1 MFDDI
6 NNHNLKDASA
16 IKFIAWFTIII
27 QSLFPISMNFIPSF
41 AVAQSNTLQQWDNV
55 ETQPYII
62 KDGETIDNV
71 AKKLNL
77 SFSQLAKLNQF
88 RIFSRGFE
96 NVKPGDE
103 IDVPVN
109 TGTPGNAANTLPV
122 KMLYS
127 DSTSTNITRNMNKTT
142 HAENFG
148 FIRSSDSAND
158 IARTM
163 INSAA
168 TEEIQK
174 WLSQWGTTRAQV
186 NLDKKLSLDG
196 NSIDTLIPIYNT
208 EDNTFFTQFGI
219 RNKNG
224 RNIFN
229 IGGGGRAIWDNWLLG
244 INSFYD
250 HDISGGNRRIGL
262 GVEAWG
268 NYIQL
273 SANSYFRLNNWQQ
286 SRDFSDYNERPA
298 NGFDIRA
305 NAWLPSFPQLGGKL
319 VYEQYFG
326 NHVALQDN
334 HTLQKNPYSL
344 TAGLNYTPFP
354 LLTLGIDQQF
364 GKGGNNDTQLSL
376 QLTYRPGSSW
386 ESQINPSSVSGIRQ
400 MSENRYNLV
409 ERNNNFIFEYKKQDL
424 ISITLSKDEISGPEN
439 SIHLVSGQVKS
450 KYELS
455 QILWDSD
462 KYISA
467 GGRVSVVNNK
477 NFNLTL
483 PAYKTNGTPGESV
496 EEANTYNINFVATD
510 KKGNKSNSATLK
522 VIVTSS
528 GHSASARFT
537 GTPVVT
543 GSPSPANGTTA
554 VQVGFTVT
562 DGSGNPLPDQDVVIT
577 YNDGTSEKSVTVKT
591 DTSGVAQA
599 DVTGTRAG
607 DTAVTA
613 QVNGQAQQAVVKFV
627 PDAVSARFTGTPV
640 VTGSP
645 SPANGTT
652 AVQVG
657 FTVTDGNGNPLPDQD
672 VVITYNDGTSEK
684 SVTVKTDTSGV
695 AQADVTGSRAGD
707 TAVTAQVNG
716 QAQQAVVKFVPDAVS
731 ARFTGTPVVTG
742 SPSPANGT
750 TAVQVGFTVTDGSGN
765 PLPDQ
770 DVVITYNDGTAERS
784 VTVKTDAGGVAQADV
799 TGTRAGDTAVT
810 AQVNGQAQQAVVK
823 FVPDAV
829 SARFTGTP
837 VVTGSPSPANGTTA
851 VQVGFTVTD
860 GSGNPLPDQD
870 VVITYNDGTSEKSVT
885 VKTDTS
891 GVAQA
896 DVTGTRAGDTAVT
909 AQVNGQAQQAVV
921 KFVPDAVSARFTG
934 TPVVTGSPSPANG
947 TTAVQVGFTVT
958 DGSGNP
964 LPDQD
969 VVITYNDGTS
979 EKSVTVKTDT
989 SGVAQADVT
998 GTRAGDTA
1006 VTAQVNGQAQQAVVK
1021 FVPDAVSARFTG
1033 TPVVTGSPSPANGTT
1048 AVQVGFTVTDGSG
1061 NPLPDQDV
1069 VITYND
1075 GTAERSVTVKTD
1087 AGGVAQADVTGTRA
1101 GDTAVTAQVNGQAQ
1115 QAVVKFVPDA
1125 VSARFTGTPV
1135 VTGSPAQADNSES
1148 ITLTYKV
1155 IDKSGNT
1162 LPNQTI
1168 TISVNNNAVSDNS
1181 SVVTDNQGE
1190 ASFVVRNSQ
1199 SGTTTV
1205 SASINSHDISTDII
1219 FKPVIRTVV
1228 ANKMLSAKAPVT
1240 GYAPVDT
1247 ISTTAGVL
1255 TYSIS
1260 PSLPAGLVLDSATG
1274 VISGTPAAASVVTTY
1289 TMTVRDGSSGAENST
1304 TFSLGIAPALAVT
1317 QSLYSKVLSMNS
1329 NVNLTAINVTG
1340 GVSPVVSISPSLPQ
1354 GLNLNASTGEIT
1366 GIPTVETGA
1375 TTYTI
1380 SVTDQNASPVK
1391 RLTLSLTVA
1400 PGPVLTVNVQDKMAT
1415 ARASLIYTPV
1425 SSVSP
1430 VGGALTYSV
1439 SPTLPAGLGLNST
1452 NGIISGTPAAASVVT
1467 TYTMTVRDGSSGA
1480 ENSTTFSLGIAPA
1493 LAVTQSLYSK
1503 VLSMNSNVNLTA
1515 INVTGGVSP
1524 VVSISPSLP
1533 QGLNLNASTGEITGI
1548 PTVET
1553 GATTYTISV
1562 TDQNASPVKRLT
1574 LSLTV
1579 APGPDLTVNT
1589 ADKMLAVGAGV
1600 NYLPVAGTSPV
1611 GGILSYRVS
1620 PPLPSGLGLNSTNGV
1635 ISGTPRAVSSVM
1647 TYTMTVRDG
1656 RSGAENSVEFN
1667 ISVLPRF
1674 VVTQTIYVR
1683 TVTSSTSVNIEV
1695 ASVSGGSGTYRVSV
1709 SPALPTGLDL
1719 SIDATSGAVTVSGIP
1734 TAAASVQDY
1743 AITIQDDVVDGASN
1757 TRTLKLTVN

>member
-1 MFDDI
+1 
-6 NNHNLKDASA
+6 
-16 IKFIAWFTIII
+16 
-27 QSLFPISMNFIPSF
+27 
-41 AVAQSNTLQQWDNV
+41 
-55 ETQPYII
+55 
-62 KDGETIDNV
+62 
-71 AKKLNL
+71 
-77 SFSQLAKLNQF
+77 
-88 RIFSRGFE
+88 
-96 NVKPGDE
+96 
-103 IDVPVN
+103 
-109 TGTPGNAANTLPV
+109 
-122 KMLYS
+122 
-127 DSTSTNITRNMNKTT
+127 
-142 HAENFG
+142 
-148 FIRSSDSAND
+148 
-158 IARTM
+158 
-163 INSAA
+163 
-168 TEEIQK
+168 
-174 WLSQWGTTRAQV
+174 
-186 NLDKKLSLDG
+186 
-196 NSIDTLIPIYNT
+196 
-208 EDNTFFTQFGI
+208 
-219 RNKNG
+219 
-224 RNIFN
+224 
-229 IGGGGRAIWDNWLLG
+229 LLG

-837 VVTGSPSPANGTTA
+837 VVTGSP
-851 VQVGFTVTD
+851 
-860 GSGNPLPDQD
+860 
-870 VVITYNDGTSEKSVT
+870 
-885 VKTDTS
+885 
-891 GVAQA
+891 
-896 DVTGTRAGDTAVT
+896 
-909 AQVNGQAQQAVV
+909 
-921 KFVPDAVSARFTG
+921 
-934 TPVVTGSPSPANG
+934 
-947 TTAVQVGFTVT
+947 
-958 DGSGNP
+958 
-964 LPDQD
+964 
-969 VVITYNDGTS
+969 
-979 EKSVTVKTDT
+979 
-989 SGVAQADVT
+989 
-998 GTRAGDTA
+998 
-1006 VTAQVNGQAQQAVVK
+1006 
-1021 FVPDAVSARFTG
+1021 
-1033 TPVVTGSPSPANGTT
+1033 
-1048 AVQVGFTVTDGSG
+1048 
-1061 NPLPDQDV
+1061 
-1069 VITYND
+1069 
-1075 GTAERSVTVKTD
+1075 
-1087 AGGVAQADVTGTRA
+1087 
-1101 GDTAVTAQVNGQAQ
+1101 
-1115 QAVVKFVPDA
+1115 
-1125 VSARFTGTPV
+1125 
-1135 VTGSPAQADNSES
+1135 AQADNSES

-1274 VISGTPAAASVVTTY
+1274 V
-1289 TMTVRDGSSGAENST
+1289 
-1304 TFSLGIAPALAVT
+1304 
-1317 QSLYSKVLSMNS
+1317 
-1329 NVNLTAINVTG
+1329 
-1340 GVSPVVSISPSLPQ
+1340 
-1354 GLNLNASTGEIT
+1354 
-1366 GIPTVETGA
+1366 
-1375 TTYTI
+1375 
-1380 SVTDQNASPVK
+1380 
-1391 RLTLSLTVA
+1391 
-1400 PGPVLTVNVQDKMAT
+1400 
-1415 ARASLIYTPV
+1415 
-1425 SSVSP
+1425 
-1430 VGGALTYSV
+1430 
-1439 SPTLPAGLGLNST
+1439 
-1452 NGIISGTPAAASVVT
+1452 ISGTPAAASVVT

>member
-657 FTVTDGNGNPLPDQD
+657 FTVTDG
-672 VVITYNDGTSEK
+672 
-684 SVTVKTDTSGV
+684 
-695 AQADVTGSRAGD
+695 
-707 TAVTAQVNG
+707 
-716 QAQQAVVKFVPDAVS
+716 
-731 ARFTGTPVVTG
+731 
-742 SPSPANGT
+742 
-750 TAVQVGFTVTDGSGN
+750 
-765 PLPDQ
+765 
-770 DVVITYNDGTAERS
+770 
-784 VTVKTDAGGVAQADV
+784 
-799 TGTRAGDTAVT
+799 
-810 AQVNGQAQQAVVK
+810 
-823 FVPDAV
+823 
-829 SARFTGTP
+829 
-837 VVTGSPSPANGTTA
+837 
-851 VQVGFTVTD
+851 
-860 GSGNPLPDQD
+860 SGNPLPDQD

-891 GVAQA
+891 
-896 DVTGTRAGDTAVT
+896 
-909 AQVNGQAQQAVV
+909 
-921 KFVPDAVSARFTG
+921 
-934 TPVVTGSPSPANG
+934 
-947 TTAVQVGFTVT
+947 
-958 DGSGNP
+958 
-964 LPDQD
+964 
-969 VVITYNDGTS
+969 
-979 EKSVTVKTDT
+979 
-989 SGVAQADVT
+989 
-998 GTRAGDTA
+998 
-1006 VTAQVNGQAQQAVVK
+1006 
-1021 FVPDAVSARFTG
+1021 
-1033 TPVVTGSPSPANGTT
+1033 
-1048 AVQVGFTVTDGSG
+1048 
-1061 NPLPDQDV
+1061 
-1069 VITYND
+1069 
-1075 GTAERSVTVKTD
+1075 
-1087 AGGVAQADVTGTRA
+1087 GVAQADVTGTRA

>member
-1 MFDDI
+1 
-6 NNHNLKDASA
+6 
-16 IKFIAWFTIII
+16 
-27 QSLFPISMNFIPSF
+27 
-41 AVAQSNTLQQWDNV
+41 
-55 ETQPYII
+55 
-62 KDGETIDNV
+62 
-71 AKKLNL
+71 
-77 SFSQLAKLNQF
+77 
-88 RIFSRGFE
+88 
-96 NVKPGDE
+96 
-103 IDVPVN
+103 
-109 TGTPGNAANTLPV
+109 
-122 KMLYS
+122 
-127 DSTSTNITRNMNKTT
+127 
-142 HAENFG
+142 
-148 FIRSSDSAND
+148 
-158 IARTM
+158 
-163 INSAA
+163 
-168 TEEIQK
+168 
-174 WLSQWGTTRAQV
+174 
-186 NLDKKLSLDG
+186 
-196 NSIDTLIPIYNT
+196 
-208 EDNTFFTQFGI
+208 
-219 RNKNG
+219 
-224 RNIFN
+224 
-229 IGGGGRAIWDNWLLG
+229 LLG

-645 SPANGTT
+645 
-652 AVQVG
+652 
-657 FTVTDGNGNPLPDQD
+657 
-672 VVITYNDGTSEK
+672 
-684 SVTVKTDTSGV
+684 
-695 AQADVTGSRAGD
+695 
-707 TAVTAQVNG
+707 
-716 QAQQAVVKFVPDAVS
+716 
-731 ARFTGTPVVTG
+731 
-742 SPSPANGT
+742 
-750 TAVQVGFTVTDGSGN
+750 
-765 PLPDQ
+765 
-770 DVVITYNDGTAERS
+770 
-784 VTVKTDAGGVAQADV
+784 
-799 TGTRAGDTAVT
+799 
-810 AQVNGQAQQAVVK
+810 
-823 FVPDAV
+823 
-829 SARFTGTP
+829 
-837 VVTGSPSPANGTTA
+837 
-851 VQVGFTVTD
+851 
-860 GSGNPLPDQD
+860 
-870 VVITYNDGTSEKSVT
+870 
-885 VKTDTS
+885 
-891 GVAQA
+891 
-896 DVTGTRAGDTAVT
+896 
-909 AQVNGQAQQAVV
+909 
-921 KFVPDAVSARFTG
+921 
-934 TPVVTGSPSPANG
+934 
-947 TTAVQVGFTVT
+947 
-958 DGSGNP
+958 
-964 LPDQD
+964 
-969 VVITYNDGTS
+969 
-979 EKSVTVKTDT
+979 
-989 SGVAQADVT
+989 
-998 GTRAGDTA
+998 
-1006 VTAQVNGQAQQAVVK
+1006 
-1021 FVPDAVSARFTG
+1021 
-1033 TPVVTGSPSPANGTT
+1033 
-1048 AVQVGFTVTDGSG
+1048 
-1061 NPLPDQDV
+1061 
-1069 VITYND
+1069 
-1075 GTAERSVTVKTD
+1075 
-1087 AGGVAQADVTGTRA
+1087 
-1101 GDTAVTAQVNGQAQ
+1101 
-1115 QAVVKFVPDA
+1115 
-1125 VSARFTGTPV
+1125 
-1135 VTGSPAQADNSES
+1135 AQADNSES

-1274 VISGTPAAASVVTTY
+1274 V
-1289 TMTVRDGSSGAENST
+1289 
-1304 TFSLGIAPALAVT
+1304 
-1317 QSLYSKVLSMNS
+1317 
-1329 NVNLTAINVTG
+1329 
-1340 GVSPVVSISPSLPQ
+1340 
-1354 GLNLNASTGEIT
+1354 
-1366 GIPTVETGA
+1366 
-1375 TTYTI
+1375 
-1380 SVTDQNASPVK
+1380 
-1391 RLTLSLTVA
+1391 
-1400 PGPVLTVNVQDKMAT
+1400 
-1415 ARASLIYTPV
+1415 
-1425 SSVSP
+1425 
-1430 VGGALTYSV
+1430 
-1439 SPTLPAGLGLNST
+1439 
-1452 NGIISGTPAAASVVT
+1452 
-1467 TYTMTVRDGSSGA
+1467 
-1480 ENSTTFSLGIAPA
+1480 
-1493 LAVTQSLYSK
+1493 
-1503 VLSMNSNVNLTA
+1503 
-1515 INVTGGVSP
+1515 
-1524 VVSISPSLP
+1524 
-1533 QGLNLNASTGEITGI
+1533 
-1548 PTVET
+1548 
-1553 GATTYTISV
+1553 
-1562 TDQNASPVKRLT
+1562 
-1574 LSLTV
+1574 
-1579 APGPDLTVNT
+1579 
-1589 ADKMLAVGAGV
+1589 
-1600 NYLPVAGTSPV
+1600 
-1611 GGILSYRVS
+1611 
-1620 PPLPSGLGLNSTNGV
+1620 
-1635 ISGTPRAVSSVM
+1635 
-1647 TYTMTVRDG
+1647 
-1656 RSGAENSVEFN
+1656 
-1667 ISVLPRF
+1667 
-1674 VVTQTIYVR
+1674 
-1683 TVTSSTSVNIEV
+1683 
-1695 ASVSGGSGTYRVSV
+1695 
-1709 SPALPTGLDL
+1709 
-1719 SIDATSGAVTVSGIP
+1719 
-1734 TAAASVQDY
+1734 
-1743 AITIQDDVVDGASN
+1743 
-1757 TRTLKLTVN
+1757 

>member
-1 MFDDI
+1 M
-6 NNHNLKDASA
+6 
-16 IKFIAWFTIII
+16 
-27 QSLFPISMNFIPSF
+27 
-41 AVAQSNTLQQWDNV
+41 
-55 ETQPYII
+55 
-62 KDGETIDNV
+62 
-71 AKKLNL
+71 
-77 SFSQLAKLNQF
+77 
-88 RIFSRGFE
+88 
-96 NVKPGDE
+96 
-103 IDVPVN
+103 
-109 TGTPGNAANTLPV
+109 
-122 KMLYS
+122 
-127 DSTSTNITRNMNKTT
+127 
-142 HAENFG
+142 
-148 FIRSSDSAND
+148 
-158 IARTM
+158 
-163 INSAA
+163 
-168 TEEIQK
+168 
-174 WLSQWGTTRAQV
+174 
-186 NLDKKLSLDG
+186 
-196 NSIDTLIPIYNT
+196 
-208 EDNTFFTQFGI
+208 
-219 RNKNG
+219 
-224 RNIFN
+224 
-229 IGGGGRAIWDNWLLG
+229 G

-657 FTVTDGNGNPLPDQD
+657 FTVTDG
-672 VVITYNDGTSEK
+672 
-684 SVTVKTDTSGV
+684 
-695 AQADVTGSRAGD
+695 
-707 TAVTAQVNG
+707 
-716 QAQQAVVKFVPDAVS
+716 
-731 ARFTGTPVVTG
+731 
-742 SPSPANGT
+742 
-750 TAVQVGFTVTDGSGN
+750 
-765 PLPDQ
+765 
-770 DVVITYNDGTAERS
+770 
-784 VTVKTDAGGVAQADV
+784 
-799 TGTRAGDTAVT
+799 
-810 AQVNGQAQQAVVK
+810 
-823 FVPDAV
+823 
-829 SARFTGTP
+829 
-837 VVTGSPSPANGTTA
+837 
-851 VQVGFTVTD
+851 
-860 GSGNPLPDQD
+860 SGNPLPDQD

-891 GVAQA
+891 
-896 DVTGTRAGDTAVT
+896 
-909 AQVNGQAQQAVV
+909 
-921 KFVPDAVSARFTG
+921 
-934 TPVVTGSPSPANG
+934 
-947 TTAVQVGFTVT
+947 
-958 DGSGNP
+958 
-964 LPDQD
+964 
-969 VVITYNDGTS
+969 
-979 EKSVTVKTDT
+979 
-989 SGVAQADVT
+989 
-998 GTRAGDTA
+998 
-1006 VTAQVNGQAQQAVVK
+1006 
-1021 FVPDAVSARFTG
+1021 
-1033 TPVVTGSPSPANGTT
+1033 
-1048 AVQVGFTVTDGSG
+1048 
-1061 NPLPDQDV
+1061 
-1069 VITYND
+1069 
-1075 GTAERSVTVKTD
+1075 
-1087 AGGVAQADVTGTRA
+1087 GVAQADVTGTRA

>member
-1 MFDDI
+1 
-6 NNHNLKDASA
+6 
-16 IKFIAWFTIII
+16 
-27 QSLFPISMNFIPSF
+27 MNFIPSF

-229 IGGGGRAIWDNWLLG
+229 IGGGRAIWDNWLLG

-591 DTSGVAQA
+591 DTSGVAQ
-599 DVTGTRAG
+599 DVTGT
-607 DTAVTA
+607 
-613 QVNGQAQQAVVKFV
+613 
-627 PDAVSARFTGTPV
+627 
-640 VTGSP
+640 
-645 SPANGTT
+645 
-652 AVQVG
+652 
-657 FTVTDGNGNPLPDQD
+657 
-672 VVITYNDGTSEK
+672 
-684 SVTVKTDTSGV
+684 
-695 AQADVTGSRAGD
+695 RAGD

-770 DVVITYNDGTAERS
+770 DVVITYNDGTSEKS
-784 VTVKTDAGGVAQADV
+784 VTVKTDTSGVAQADV
-799 TGTRAGDTAVT
+799 TGIRAGDTAVT

-998 GTRAGDTA
+998 GIRAGDTA

-1391 RLTLSLTVA
+1391 
-1400 PGPVLTVNVQDKMAT
+1400 G
-1415 ARASLIYTPV
+1415 
-1425 SSVSP
+1425 
-1430 VGGALTYSV
+1430 
-1439 SPTLPAGLGLNST
+1439 
-1452 NGIISGTPAAASVVT
+1452 
-1467 TYTMTVRDGSSGA
+1467 
-1480 ENSTTFSLGIAPA
+1480 
-1493 LAVTQSLYSK
+1493 
-1503 VLSMNSNVNLTA
+1503 
-1515 INVTGGVSP
+1515 
-1524 VVSISPSLP
+1524 
-1533 QGLNLNASTGEITGI
+1533 
-1548 PTVET
+1548 
-1553 GATTYTISV
+1553 
-1562 TDQNASPVKRLT
+1562 
-1574 LSLTV
+1574 
-1579 APGPDLTVNT
+1579 
-1589 ADKMLAVGAGV
+1589 
-1600 NYLPVAGTSPV
+1600 
-1611 GGILSYRVS
+1611 
-1620 PPLPSGLGLNSTNGV
+1620 
-1635 ISGTPRAVSSVM
+1635 
-1647 TYTMTVRDG
+1647 
-1656 RSGAENSVEFN
+1656 
-1667 ISVLPRF
+1667 
-1674 VVTQTIYVR
+1674 
-1683 TVTSSTSVNIEV
+1683 
-1695 ASVSGGSGTYRVSV
+1695 
-1709 SPALPTGLDL
+1709 
-1719 SIDATSGAVTVSGIP
+1719 
-1734 TAAASVQDY
+1734 
-1743 AITIQDDVVDGASN
+1743 
-1757 TRTLKLTVN
+1757 

>member
-1 MFDDI
+1 
-6 NNHNLKDASA
+6 
-16 IKFIAWFTIII
+16 
-27 QSLFPISMNFIPSF
+27 
-41 AVAQSNTLQQWDNV
+41 
-55 ETQPYII
+55 
-62 KDGETIDNV
+62 
-71 AKKLNL
+71 
-77 SFSQLAKLNQF
+77 
-88 RIFSRGFE
+88 
-96 NVKPGDE
+96 
-103 IDVPVN
+103 
-109 TGTPGNAANTLPV
+109 
-122 KMLYS
+122 
-127 DSTSTNITRNMNKTT
+127 
-142 HAENFG
+142 
-148 FIRSSDSAND
+148 
-158 IARTM
+158 
-163 INSAA
+163 
-168 TEEIQK
+168 
-174 WLSQWGTTRAQV
+174 
-186 NLDKKLSLDG
+186 
-196 NSIDTLIPIYNT
+196 
-208 EDNTFFTQFGI
+208 
-219 RNKNG
+219 
-224 RNIFN
+224 
-229 IGGGGRAIWDNWLLG
+229 
-244 INSFYD
+244 
-250 HDISGGNRRIGL
+250 
-262 GVEAWG
+262 
-268 NYIQL
+268 
-273 SANSYFRLNNWQQ
+273 
-286 SRDFSDYNERPA
+286 
-298 NGFDIRA
+298 
-305 NAWLPSFPQLGGKL
+305 
-319 VYEQYFG
+319 
-326 NHVALQDN
+326 
-334 HTLQKNPYSL
+334 
-344 TAGLNYTPFP
+344 
-354 LLTLGIDQQF
+354 
-364 GKGGNNDTQLSL
+364 
-376 QLTYRPGSSW
+376 
-386 ESQINPSSVSGIRQ
+386 

-837 VVTGSPSPANGTTA
+837 VVTGSP
-851 VQVGFTVTD
+851 
-860 GSGNPLPDQD
+860 
-870 VVITYNDGTSEKSVT
+870 
-885 VKTDTS
+885 
-891 GVAQA
+891 
-896 DVTGTRAGDTAVT
+896 
-909 AQVNGQAQQAVV
+909 
-921 KFVPDAVSARFTG
+921 
-934 TPVVTGSPSPANG
+934 
-947 TTAVQVGFTVT
+947 
-958 DGSGNP
+958 
-964 LPDQD
+964 
-969 VVITYNDGTS
+969 
-979 EKSVTVKTDT
+979 
-989 SGVAQADVT
+989 
-998 GTRAGDTA
+998 
-1006 VTAQVNGQAQQAVVK
+1006 
-1021 FVPDAVSARFTG
+1021 
-1033 TPVVTGSPSPANGTT
+1033 
-1048 AVQVGFTVTDGSG
+1048 
-1061 NPLPDQDV
+1061 
-1069 VITYND
+1069 
-1075 GTAERSVTVKTD
+1075 
-1087 AGGVAQADVTGTRA
+1087 
-1101 GDTAVTAQVNGQAQ
+1101 
-1115 QAVVKFVPDA
+1115 
-1125 VSARFTGTPV
+1125 
-1135 VTGSPAQADNSES
+1135 AQADNSES

-1274 VISGTPAAASVVTTY
+1274 V
-1289 TMTVRDGSSGAENST
+1289 
-1304 TFSLGIAPALAVT
+1304 
-1317 QSLYSKVLSMNS
+1317 
-1329 NVNLTAINVTG
+1329 
-1340 GVSPVVSISPSLPQ
+1340 
-1354 GLNLNASTGEIT
+1354 
-1366 GIPTVETGA
+1366 
-1375 TTYTI
+1375 
-1380 SVTDQNASPVK
+1380 
-1391 RLTLSLTVA
+1391 
-1400 PGPVLTVNVQDKMAT
+1400 
-1415 ARASLIYTPV
+1415 
-1425 SSVSP
+1425 
-1430 VGGALTYSV
+1430 
-1439 SPTLPAGLGLNST
+1439 
-1452 NGIISGTPAAASVVT
+1452 
-1467 TYTMTVRDGSSGA
+1467 
-1480 ENSTTFSLGIAPA
+1480 
-1493 LAVTQSLYSK
+1493 
-1503 VLSMNSNVNLTA
+1503 
-1515 INVTGGVSP
+1515 
-1524 VVSISPSLP
+1524 
-1533 QGLNLNASTGEITGI
+1533 
-1548 PTVET
+1548 
-1553 GATTYTISV
+1553 
-1562 TDQNASPVKRLT
+1562 
-1574 LSLTV
+1574 
-1579 APGPDLTVNT
+1579 
-1589 ADKMLAVGAGV
+1589 
-1600 NYLPVAGTSPV
+1600 
-1611 GGILSYRVS
+1611 
-1620 PPLPSGLGLNSTNGV
+1620 
-1635 ISGTPRAVSSVM
+1635 
-1647 TYTMTVRDG
+1647 
-1656 RSGAENSVEFN
+1656 
-1667 ISVLPRF
+1667 
-1674 VVTQTIYVR
+1674 
-1683 TVTSSTSVNIEV
+1683 
-1695 ASVSGGSGTYRVSV
+1695 
-1709 SPALPTGLDL
+1709 
-1719 SIDATSGAVTVSGIP
+1719 
-1734 TAAASVQDY
+1734 
-1743 AITIQDDVVDGASN
+1743 
-1757 TRTLKLTVN
+1757 

>member
-1 MFDDI
+1 M
-6 NNHNLKDASA
+6 
-16 IKFIAWFTIII
+16 
-27 QSLFPISMNFIPSF
+27 
-41 AVAQSNTLQQWDNV
+41 
-55 ETQPYII
+55 
-62 KDGETIDNV
+62 
-71 AKKLNL
+71 
-77 SFSQLAKLNQF
+77 
-88 RIFSRGFE
+88 
-96 NVKPGDE
+96 
-103 IDVPVN
+103 
-109 TGTPGNAANTLPV
+109 
-122 KMLYS
+122 
-127 DSTSTNITRNMNKTT
+127 
-142 HAENFG
+142 
-148 FIRSSDSAND
+148 
-158 IARTM
+158 
-163 INSAA
+163 
-168 TEEIQK
+168 
-174 WLSQWGTTRAQV
+174 
-186 NLDKKLSLDG
+186 
-196 NSIDTLIPIYNT
+196 
-208 EDNTFFTQFGI
+208 
-219 RNKNG
+219 
-224 RNIFN
+224 
-229 IGGGGRAIWDNWLLG
+229 G

-657 FTVTDGNGNPLPDQD
+657 FTVTDG
-672 VVITYNDGTSEK
+672 
-684 SVTVKTDTSGV
+684 
-695 AQADVTGSRAGD
+695 
-707 TAVTAQVNG
+707 
-716 QAQQAVVKFVPDAVS
+716 
-731 ARFTGTPVVTG
+731 
-742 SPSPANGT
+742 
-750 TAVQVGFTVTDGSGN
+750 
-765 PLPDQ
+765 
-770 DVVITYNDGTAERS
+770 
-784 VTVKTDAGGVAQADV
+784 
-799 TGTRAGDTAVT
+799 
-810 AQVNGQAQQAVVK
+810 
-823 FVPDAV
+823 
-829 SARFTGTP
+829 
-837 VVTGSPSPANGTTA
+837 
-851 VQVGFTVTD
+851 
-860 GSGNPLPDQD
+860 SGNPLPDQD

-998 GTRAGDTA
+998 GIRAGDTA

>member
-599 DVTGTRAG
+599 DVTG
-607 DTAVTA
+607 
-613 QVNGQAQQAVVKFV
+613 
-627 PDAVSARFTGTPV
+627 
-640 VTGSP
+640 
-645 SPANGTT
+645 
-652 AVQVG
+652 
-657 FTVTDGNGNPLPDQD
+657 
-672 VVITYNDGTSEK
+672 I
-684 SVTVKTDTSGV
+684 
-695 AQADVTGSRAGD
+695 
-707 TAVTAQVNG
+707 
-716 QAQQAVVKFVPDAVS
+716 
-731 ARFTGTPVVTG
+731 
-742 SPSPANGT
+742 
-750 TAVQVGFTVTDGSGN
+750 
-765 PLPDQ
+765 
-770 DVVITYNDGTAERS
+770 
-784 VTVKTDAGGVAQADV
+784 
-799 TGTRAGDTAVT
+799 
-810 AQVNGQAQQAVVK
+810 
-823 FVPDAV
+823 
-829 SARFTGTP
+829 
-837 VVTGSPSPANGTTA
+837 
-851 VQVGFTVTD
+851 
-860 GSGNPLPDQD
+860 
-870 VVITYNDGTSEKSVT
+870 
-885 VKTDTS
+885 
-891 GVAQA
+891 
-896 DVTGTRAGDTAVT
+896 
-909 AQVNGQAQQAVV
+909 
-921 KFVPDAVSARFTG
+921 
-934 TPVVTGSPSPANG
+934 
-947 TTAVQVGFTVT
+947 
-958 DGSGNP
+958 
-964 LPDQD
+964 
-969 VVITYNDGTS
+969 
-979 EKSVTVKTDT
+979 
-989 SGVAQADVT
+989 
-998 GTRAGDTA
+998 
-1006 VTAQVNGQAQQAVVK
+1006 
-1021 FVPDAVSARFTG
+1021 
-1033 TPVVTGSPSPANGTT
+1033 
-1048 AVQVGFTVTDGSG
+1048 
-1061 NPLPDQDV
+1061 
-1069 VITYND
+1069 
-1075 GTAERSVTVKTD
+1075 
-1087 AGGVAQADVTGTRA
+1087 RA

>member
-1 MFDDI
+1 M
-6 NNHNLKDASA
+6 
-16 IKFIAWFTIII
+16 
-27 QSLFPISMNFIPSF
+27 
-41 AVAQSNTLQQWDNV
+41 
-55 ETQPYII
+55 
-62 KDGETIDNV
+62 
-71 AKKLNL
+71 
-77 SFSQLAKLNQF
+77 
-88 RIFSRGFE
+88 
-96 NVKPGDE
+96 
-103 IDVPVN
+103 
-109 TGTPGNAANTLPV
+109 
-122 KMLYS
+122 
-127 DSTSTNITRNMNKTT
+127 
-142 HAENFG
+142 
-148 FIRSSDSAND
+148 
-158 IARTM
+158 
-163 INSAA
+163 
-168 TEEIQK
+168 
-174 WLSQWGTTRAQV
+174 
-186 NLDKKLSLDG
+186 
-196 NSIDTLIPIYNT
+196 
-208 EDNTFFTQFGI
+208 
-219 RNKNG
+219 
-224 RNIFN
+224 
-229 IGGGGRAIWDNWLLG
+229 G

-645 SPANGTT
+645 
-652 AVQVG
+652 
-657 FTVTDGNGNPLPDQD
+657 
-672 VVITYNDGTSEK
+672 
-684 SVTVKTDTSGV
+684 
-695 AQADVTGSRAGD
+695 
-707 TAVTAQVNG
+707 
-716 QAQQAVVKFVPDAVS
+716 
-731 ARFTGTPVVTG
+731 
-742 SPSPANGT
+742 
-750 TAVQVGFTVTDGSGN
+750 
-765 PLPDQ
+765 
-770 DVVITYNDGTAERS
+770 
-784 VTVKTDAGGVAQADV
+784 
-799 TGTRAGDTAVT
+799 
-810 AQVNGQAQQAVVK
+810 
-823 FVPDAV
+823 
-829 SARFTGTP
+829 
-837 VVTGSPSPANGTTA
+837 
-851 VQVGFTVTD
+851 
-860 GSGNPLPDQD
+860 
-870 VVITYNDGTSEKSVT
+870 
-885 VKTDTS
+885 
-891 GVAQA
+891 
-896 DVTGTRAGDTAVT
+896 
-909 AQVNGQAQQAVV
+909 
-921 KFVPDAVSARFTG
+921 
-934 TPVVTGSPSPANG
+934 
-947 TTAVQVGFTVT
+947 
-958 DGSGNP
+958 
-964 LPDQD
+964 
-969 VVITYNDGTS
+969 
-979 EKSVTVKTDT
+979 
-989 SGVAQADVT
+989 
-998 GTRAGDTA
+998 
-1006 VTAQVNGQAQQAVVK
+1006 
-1021 FVPDAVSARFTG
+1021 
-1033 TPVVTGSPSPANGTT
+1033 
-1048 AVQVGFTVTDGSG
+1048 
-1061 NPLPDQDV
+1061 
-1069 VITYND
+1069 
-1075 GTAERSVTVKTD
+1075 
-1087 AGGVAQADVTGTRA
+1087 
-1101 GDTAVTAQVNGQAQ
+1101 
-1115 QAVVKFVPDA
+1115 
-1125 VSARFTGTPV
+1125 
-1135 VTGSPAQADNSES
+1135 AQADNSES

-1274 VISGTPAAASVVTTY
+1274 V
-1289 TMTVRDGSSGAENST
+1289 
-1304 TFSLGIAPALAVT
+1304 
-1317 QSLYSKVLSMNS
+1317 
-1329 NVNLTAINVTG
+1329 
-1340 GVSPVVSISPSLPQ
+1340 
-1354 GLNLNASTGEIT
+1354 
-1366 GIPTVETGA
+1366 
-1375 TTYTI
+1375 
-1380 SVTDQNASPVK
+1380 
-1391 RLTLSLTVA
+1391 
-1400 PGPVLTVNVQDKMAT
+1400 
-1415 ARASLIYTPV
+1415 
-1425 SSVSP
+1425 
-1430 VGGALTYSV
+1430 
-1439 SPTLPAGLGLNST
+1439 
-1452 NGIISGTPAAASVVT
+1452 
-1467 TYTMTVRDGSSGA
+1467 
-1480 ENSTTFSLGIAPA
+1480 
-1493 LAVTQSLYSK
+1493 
-1503 VLSMNSNVNLTA
+1503 
-1515 INVTGGVSP
+1515 
-1524 VVSISPSLP
+1524 
-1533 QGLNLNASTGEITGI
+1533 
-1548 PTVET
+1548 
-1553 GATTYTISV
+1553 
-1562 TDQNASPVKRLT
+1562 
-1574 LSLTV
+1574 
-1579 APGPDLTVNT
+1579 
-1589 ADKMLAVGAGV
+1589 
-1600 NYLPVAGTSPV
+1600 
-1611 GGILSYRVS
+1611 
-1620 PPLPSGLGLNSTNGV
+1620 
-1635 ISGTPRAVSSVM
+1635 
-1647 TYTMTVRDG
+1647 
-1656 RSGAENSVEFN
+1656 
-1667 ISVLPRF
+1667 
-1674 VVTQTIYVR
+1674 
-1683 TVTSSTSVNIEV
+1683 
-1695 ASVSGGSGTYRVSV
+1695 
-1709 SPALPTGLDL
+1709 
-1719 SIDATSGAVTVSGIP
+1719 
-1734 TAAASVQDY
+1734 
-1743 AITIQDDVVDGASN
+1743 
-1757 TRTLKLTVN
+1757 

>member
-1 MFDDI
+1 
-6 NNHNLKDASA
+6 
-16 IKFIAWFTIII
+16 
-27 QSLFPISMNFIPSF
+27 
-41 AVAQSNTLQQWDNV
+41 
-55 ETQPYII
+55 
-62 KDGETIDNV
+62 
-71 AKKLNL
+71 
-77 SFSQLAKLNQF
+77 
-88 RIFSRGFE
+88 
-96 NVKPGDE
+96 
-103 IDVPVN
+103 
-109 TGTPGNAANTLPV
+109 
-122 KMLYS
+122 
-127 DSTSTNITRNMNKTT
+127 
-142 HAENFG
+142 
-148 FIRSSDSAND
+148 
-158 IARTM
+158 
-163 INSAA
+163 
-168 TEEIQK
+168 
-174 WLSQWGTTRAQV
+174 
-186 NLDKKLSLDG
+186 
-196 NSIDTLIPIYNT
+196 
-208 EDNTFFTQFGI
+208 
-219 RNKNG
+219 
-224 RNIFN
+224 
-229 IGGGGRAIWDNWLLG
+229 GGRAIWDNWLLG

-645 SPANGTT
+645 
-652 AVQVG
+652 
-657 FTVTDGNGNPLPDQD
+657 
-672 VVITYNDGTSEK
+672 
-684 SVTVKTDTSGV
+684 
-695 AQADVTGSRAGD
+695 
-707 TAVTAQVNG
+707 
-716 QAQQAVVKFVPDAVS
+716 
-731 ARFTGTPVVTG
+731 
-742 SPSPANGT
+742 
-750 TAVQVGFTVTDGSGN
+750 
-765 PLPDQ
+765 
-770 DVVITYNDGTAERS
+770 
-784 VTVKTDAGGVAQADV
+784 
-799 TGTRAGDTAVT
+799 
-810 AQVNGQAQQAVVK
+810 
-823 FVPDAV
+823 
-829 SARFTGTP
+829 
-837 VVTGSPSPANGTTA
+837 
-851 VQVGFTVTD
+851 
-860 GSGNPLPDQD
+860 
-870 VVITYNDGTSEKSVT
+870 
-885 VKTDTS
+885 
-891 GVAQA
+891 
-896 DVTGTRAGDTAVT
+896 
-909 AQVNGQAQQAVV
+909 
-921 KFVPDAVSARFTG
+921 
-934 TPVVTGSPSPANG
+934 
-947 TTAVQVGFTVT
+947 
-958 DGSGNP
+958 
-964 LPDQD
+964 
-969 VVITYNDGTS
+969 
-979 EKSVTVKTDT
+979 
-989 SGVAQADVT
+989 
-998 GTRAGDTA
+998 
-1006 VTAQVNGQAQQAVVK
+1006 
-1021 FVPDAVSARFTG
+1021 
-1033 TPVVTGSPSPANGTT
+1033 
-1048 AVQVGFTVTDGSG
+1048 
-1061 NPLPDQDV
+1061 
-1069 VITYND
+1069 
-1075 GTAERSVTVKTD
+1075 
-1087 AGGVAQADVTGTRA
+1087 
-1101 GDTAVTAQVNGQAQ
+1101 
-1115 QAVVKFVPDA
+1115 
-1125 VSARFTGTPV
+1125 
-1135 VTGSPAQADNSES
+1135 AQADNSES

-1274 VISGTPAAASVVTTY
+1274 V
-1289 TMTVRDGSSGAENST
+1289 
-1304 TFSLGIAPALAVT
+1304 
-1317 QSLYSKVLSMNS
+1317 
-1329 NVNLTAINVTG
+1329 
-1340 GVSPVVSISPSLPQ
+1340 
-1354 GLNLNASTGEIT
+1354 
-1366 GIPTVETGA
+1366 
-1375 TTYTI
+1375 
-1380 SVTDQNASPVK
+1380 
-1391 RLTLSLTVA
+1391 
-1400 PGPVLTVNVQDKMAT
+1400 
-1415 ARASLIYTPV
+1415 
-1425 SSVSP
+1425 
-1430 VGGALTYSV
+1430 
-1439 SPTLPAGLGLNST
+1439 
-1452 NGIISGTPAAASVVT
+1452 
-1467 TYTMTVRDGSSGA
+1467 
-1480 ENSTTFSLGIAPA
+1480 
-1493 LAVTQSLYSK
+1493 
-1503 VLSMNSNVNLTA
+1503 
-1515 INVTGGVSP
+1515 
-1524 VVSISPSLP
+1524 
-1533 QGLNLNASTGEITGI
+1533 
-1548 PTVET
+1548 
-1553 GATTYTISV
+1553 
-1562 TDQNASPVKRLT
+1562 
-1574 LSLTV
+1574 
-1579 APGPDLTVNT
+1579 
-1589 ADKMLAVGAGV
+1589 
-1600 NYLPVAGTSPV
+1600 
-1611 GGILSYRVS
+1611 
-1620 PPLPSGLGLNSTNGV
+1620 
-1635 ISGTPRAVSSVM
+1635 
-1647 TYTMTVRDG
+1647 
-1656 RSGAENSVEFN
+1656 
-1667 ISVLPRF
+1667 
-1674 VVTQTIYVR
+1674 
-1683 TVTSSTSVNIEV
+1683 
-1695 ASVSGGSGTYRVSV
+1695 
-1709 SPALPTGLDL
+1709 
-1719 SIDATSGAVTVSGIP
+1719 
-1734 TAAASVQDY
+1734 
-1743 AITIQDDVVDGASN
+1743 
-1757 TRTLKLTVN
+1757 

>member
-543 GSPSPANGTTA
+543 GSP
-554 VQVGFTVT
+554 
-562 DGSGNPLPDQDVVIT
+562 
-577 YNDGTSEKSVTVKT
+577 
-591 DTSGVAQA
+591 
-599 DVTGTRAG
+599 
-607 DTAVTA
+607 
-613 QVNGQAQQAVVKFV
+613 
-627 PDAVSARFTGTPV
+627 
-640 VTGSP
+640 
-645 SPANGTT
+645 
-652 AVQVG
+652 
-657 FTVTDGNGNPLPDQD
+657 
-672 VVITYNDGTSEK
+672 
-684 SVTVKTDTSGV
+684 
-695 AQADVTGSRAGD
+695 
-707 TAVTAQVNG
+707 
-716 QAQQAVVKFVPDAVS
+716 
-731 ARFTGTPVVTG
+731 
-742 SPSPANGT
+742 
-750 TAVQVGFTVTDGSGN
+750 
-765 PLPDQ
+765 
-770 DVVITYNDGTAERS
+770 
-784 VTVKTDAGGVAQADV
+784 
-799 TGTRAGDTAVT
+799 
-810 AQVNGQAQQAVVK
+810 
-823 FVPDAV
+823 
-829 SARFTGTP
+829 
-837 VVTGSPSPANGTTA
+837 
-851 VQVGFTVTD
+851 
-860 GSGNPLPDQD
+860 
-870 VVITYNDGTSEKSVT
+870 
-885 VKTDTS
+885 
-891 GVAQA
+891 
-896 DVTGTRAGDTAVT
+896 
-909 AQVNGQAQQAVV
+909 
-921 KFVPDAVSARFTG
+921 
-934 TPVVTGSPSPANG
+934 
-947 TTAVQVGFTVT
+947 
-958 DGSGNP
+958 
-964 LPDQD
+964 
-969 VVITYNDGTS
+969 
-979 EKSVTVKTDT
+979 
-989 SGVAQADVT
+989 
-998 GTRAGDTA
+998 
-1006 VTAQVNGQAQQAVVK
+1006 
-1021 FVPDAVSARFTG
+1021 
-1033 TPVVTGSPSPANGTT
+1033 
-1048 AVQVGFTVTDGSG
+1048 
-1061 NPLPDQDV
+1061 
-1069 VITYND
+1069 
-1075 GTAERSVTVKTD
+1075 
-1087 AGGVAQADVTGTRA
+1087 
-1101 GDTAVTAQVNGQAQ
+1101 
-1115 QAVVKFVPDA
+1115 
-1125 VSARFTGTPV
+1125 
-1135 VTGSPAQADNSES
+1135 AQADNSES

-1391 RLTLSLTVA
+1391 RLTLS
-1400 PGPVLTVNVQDKMAT
+1400 
-1415 ARASLIYTPV
+1415 
-1425 SSVSP
+1425 
-1430 VGGALTYSV
+1430 
-1439 SPTLPAGLGLNST
+1439 
-1452 NGIISGTPAAASVVT
+1452 
-1467 TYTMTVRDGSSGA
+1467 
-1480 ENSTTFSLGIAPA
+1480 
-1493 LAVTQSLYSK
+1493 
-1503 VLSMNSNVNLTA
+1503 
-1515 INVTGGVSP
+1515 
-1524 VVSISPSLP
+1524 
-1533 QGLNLNASTGEITGI
+1533 
-1548 PTVET
+1548 
-1553 GATTYTISV
+1553 
-1562 TDQNASPVKRLT
+1562 
-1574 LSLTV
+1574 
-1579 APGPDLTVNT
+1579 
-1589 ADKMLAVGAGV
+1589 
-1600 NYLPVAGTSPV
+1600 
-1611 GGILSYRVS
+1611 
-1620 PPLPSGLGLNSTNGV
+1620 
-1635 ISGTPRAVSSVM
+1635 
-1647 TYTMTVRDG
+1647 
-1656 RSGAENSVEFN
+1656 
-1667 ISVLPRF
+1667 
-1674 VVTQTIYVR
+1674 
-1683 TVTSSTSVNIEV
+1683 
-1695 ASVSGGSGTYRVSV
+1695 
-1709 SPALPTGLDL
+1709 
-1719 SIDATSGAVTVSGIP
+1719 
-1734 TAAASVQDY
+1734 
-1743 AITIQDDVVDGASN
+1743 
-1757 TRTLKLTVN
+1757 

>member
-657 FTVTDGNGNPLPDQD
+657 FTVTDG
-672 VVITYNDGTSEK
+672 
-684 SVTVKTDTSGV
+684 
-695 AQADVTGSRAGD
+695 
-707 TAVTAQVNG
+707 
-716 QAQQAVVKFVPDAVS
+716 
-731 ARFTGTPVVTG
+731 
-742 SPSPANGT
+742 
-750 TAVQVGFTVTDGSGN
+750 
-765 PLPDQ
+765 
-770 DVVITYNDGTAERS
+770 
-784 VTVKTDAGGVAQADV
+784 
-799 TGTRAGDTAVT
+799 
-810 AQVNGQAQQAVVK
+810 
-823 FVPDAV
+823 
-829 SARFTGTP
+829 
-837 VVTGSPSPANGTTA
+837 
-851 VQVGFTVTD
+851 
-860 GSGNPLPDQD
+860 SGNPLPDQD

-1075 GTAERSVTVKTD
+1075 GTSEKSVTVKTD
-1087 AGGVAQADVTGTRA
+1087 TSGVAQADVTGTRA

>member
-591 DTSGVAQA
+591 DTS
-599 DVTGTRAG
+599 
-607 DTAVTA
+607 
-613 QVNGQAQQAVVKFV
+613 
-627 PDAVSARFTGTPV
+627 
-640 VTGSP
+640 
-645 SPANGTT
+645 
-652 AVQVG
+652 
-657 FTVTDGNGNPLPDQD
+657 
-672 VVITYNDGTSEK
+672 
-684 SVTVKTDTSGV
+684 
-695 AQADVTGSRAGD
+695 
-707 TAVTAQVNG
+707 
-716 QAQQAVVKFVPDAVS
+716 
-731 ARFTGTPVVTG
+731 
-742 SPSPANGT
+742 
-750 TAVQVGFTVTDGSGN
+750 
-765 PLPDQ
+765 
-770 DVVITYNDGTAERS
+770 
-784 VTVKTDAGGVAQADV
+784 
-799 TGTRAGDTAVT
+799 
-810 AQVNGQAQQAVVK
+810 
-823 FVPDAV
+823 
-829 SARFTGTP
+829 
-837 VVTGSPSPANGTTA
+837 
-851 VQVGFTVTD
+851 
-860 GSGNPLPDQD
+860 
-870 VVITYNDGTSEKSVT
+870 
-885 VKTDTS
+885 
-891 GVAQA
+891 
-896 DVTGTRAGDTAVT
+896 
-909 AQVNGQAQQAVV
+909 
-921 KFVPDAVSARFTG
+921 
-934 TPVVTGSPSPANG
+934 
-947 TTAVQVGFTVT
+947 
-958 DGSGNP
+958 
-964 LPDQD
+964 
-969 VVITYNDGTS
+969 
-979 EKSVTVKTDT
+979 
-989 SGVAQADVT
+989 
-998 GTRAGDTA
+998 
-1006 VTAQVNGQAQQAVVK
+1006 
-1021 FVPDAVSARFTG
+1021 
-1033 TPVVTGSPSPANGTT
+1033 
-1048 AVQVGFTVTDGSG
+1048 
-1061 NPLPDQDV
+1061 
-1069 VITYND
+1069 
-1075 GTAERSVTVKTD
+1075 
-1087 AGGVAQADVTGTRA
+1087 GVAQADVTGTRA

>member
-1 MFDDI
+1 
-6 NNHNLKDASA
+6 
-16 IKFIAWFTIII
+16 
-27 QSLFPISMNFIPSF
+27 
-41 AVAQSNTLQQWDNV
+41 
-55 ETQPYII
+55 
-62 KDGETIDNV
+62 
-71 AKKLNL
+71 
-77 SFSQLAKLNQF
+77 
-88 RIFSRGFE
+88 
-96 NVKPGDE
+96 
-103 IDVPVN
+103 
-109 TGTPGNAANTLPV
+109 
-122 KMLYS
+122 
-127 DSTSTNITRNMNKTT
+127 
-142 HAENFG
+142 
-148 FIRSSDSAND
+148 
-158 IARTM
+158 
-163 INSAA
+163 
-168 TEEIQK
+168 
-174 WLSQWGTTRAQV
+174 
-186 NLDKKLSLDG
+186 
-196 NSIDTLIPIYNT
+196 
-208 EDNTFFTQFGI
+208 
-219 RNKNG
+219 
-224 RNIFN
+224 
-229 IGGGGRAIWDNWLLG
+229 WLLG

-577 YNDGTSEKSVTVKT
+577 YNDGT
-591 DTSGVAQA
+591 
-599 DVTGTRAG
+599 
-607 DTAVTA
+607 
-613 QVNGQAQQAVVKFV
+613 
-627 PDAVSARFTGTPV
+627 
-640 VTGSP
+640 
-645 SPANGTT
+645 
-652 AVQVG
+652 
-657 FTVTDGNGNPLPDQD
+657 
-672 VVITYNDGTSEK
+672 
-684 SVTVKTDTSGV
+684 
-695 AQADVTGSRAGD
+695 
-707 TAVTAQVNG
+707 
-716 QAQQAVVKFVPDAVS
+716 
-731 ARFTGTPVVTG
+731 
-742 SPSPANGT
+742 
-750 TAVQVGFTVTDGSGN
+750 
-765 PLPDQ
+765 
-770 DVVITYNDGTAERS
+770 
-784 VTVKTDAGGVAQADV
+784 
-799 TGTRAGDTAVT
+799 
-810 AQVNGQAQQAVVK
+810 
-823 FVPDAV
+823 
-829 SARFTGTP
+829 
-837 VVTGSPSPANGTTA
+837 
-851 VQVGFTVTD
+851 
-860 GSGNPLPDQD
+860 
-870 VVITYNDGTSEKSVT
+870 
-885 VKTDTS
+885 
-891 GVAQA
+891 
-896 DVTGTRAGDTAVT
+896 
-909 AQVNGQAQQAVV
+909 
-921 KFVPDAVSARFTG
+921 
-934 TPVVTGSPSPANG
+934 
-947 TTAVQVGFTVT
+947 
-958 DGSGNP
+958 
-964 LPDQD
+964 
-969 VVITYNDGTS
+969 
-979 EKSVTVKTDT
+979 
-989 SGVAQADVT
+989 
-998 GTRAGDTA
+998 
-1006 VTAQVNGQAQQAVVK
+1006 
-1021 FVPDAVSARFTG
+1021 
-1033 TPVVTGSPSPANGTT
+1033 
-1048 AVQVGFTVTDGSG
+1048 
-1061 NPLPDQDV
+1061 
-1069 VITYND
+1069 
-1075 GTAERSVTVKTD
+1075 AERSVTVKTD

-1274 VISGTPAAASVVTTY
+1274 V
-1289 TMTVRDGSSGAENST
+1289 
-1304 TFSLGIAPALAVT
+1304 
-1317 QSLYSKVLSMNS
+1317 
-1329 NVNLTAINVTG
+1329 
-1340 GVSPVVSISPSLPQ
+1340 
-1354 GLNLNASTGEIT
+1354 
-1366 GIPTVETGA
+1366 
-1375 TTYTI
+1375 
-1380 SVTDQNASPVK
+1380 
-1391 RLTLSLTVA
+1391 
-1400 PGPVLTVNVQDKMAT
+1400 
-1415 ARASLIYTPV
+1415 
-1425 SSVSP
+1425 
-1430 VGGALTYSV
+1430 
-1439 SPTLPAGLGLNST
+1439 
-1452 NGIISGTPAAASVVT
+1452 
-1467 TYTMTVRDGSSGA
+1467 
-1480 ENSTTFSLGIAPA
+1480 
-1493 LAVTQSLYSK
+1493 
-1503 VLSMNSNVNLTA
+1503 
-1515 INVTGGVSP
+1515 
-1524 VVSISPSLP
+1524 
-1533 QGLNLNASTGEITGI
+1533 
-1548 PTVET
+1548 
-1553 GATTYTISV
+1553 
-1562 TDQNASPVKRLT
+1562 
-1574 LSLTV
+1574 
-1579 APGPDLTVNT
+1579 
-1589 ADKMLAVGAGV
+1589 
-1600 NYLPVAGTSPV
+1600 
-1611 GGILSYRVS
+1611 
-1620 PPLPSGLGLNSTNGV
+1620 
-1635 ISGTPRAVSSVM
+1635 
-1647 TYTMTVRDG
+1647 
-1656 RSGAENSVEFN
+1656 
-1667 ISVLPRF
+1667 
-1674 VVTQTIYVR
+1674 
-1683 TVTSSTSVNIEV
+1683 
-1695 ASVSGGSGTYRVSV
+1695 
-1709 SPALPTGLDL
+1709 
-1719 SIDATSGAVTVSGIP
+1719 
-1734 TAAASVQDY
+1734 
-1743 AITIQDDVVDGASN
+1743 
-1757 TRTLKLTVN
+1757 

>member
-657 FTVTDGNGNPLPDQD
+657 FTVT
-672 VVITYNDGTSEK
+672 
-684 SVTVKTDTSGV
+684 
-695 AQADVTGSRAGD
+695 
-707 TAVTAQVNG
+707 
-716 QAQQAVVKFVPDAVS
+716 
-731 ARFTGTPVVTG
+731 
-742 SPSPANGT
+742 
-750 TAVQVGFTVTDGSGN
+750 
-765 PLPDQ
+765 
-770 DVVITYNDGTAERS
+770 
-784 VTVKTDAGGVAQADV
+784 
-799 TGTRAGDTAVT
+799 
-810 AQVNGQAQQAVVK
+810 
-823 FVPDAV
+823 
-829 SARFTGTP
+829 
-837 VVTGSPSPANGTTA
+837 
-851 VQVGFTVTD
+851 
-860 GSGNPLPDQD
+860 
-870 VVITYNDGTSEKSVT
+870 
-885 VKTDTS
+885 
-891 GVAQA
+891 
-896 DVTGTRAGDTAVT
+896 
-909 AQVNGQAQQAVV
+909 
-921 KFVPDAVSARFTG
+921 
-934 TPVVTGSPSPANG
+934 
-947 TTAVQVGFTVT
+947 
-958 DGSGNP
+958 
-964 LPDQD
+964 
-969 VVITYNDGTS
+969 
-979 EKSVTVKTDT
+979 
-989 SGVAQADVT
+989 
-998 GTRAGDTA
+998 
-1006 VTAQVNGQAQQAVVK
+1006 
-1021 FVPDAVSARFTG
+1021 
-1033 TPVVTGSPSPANGTT
+1033 
-1048 AVQVGFTVTDGSG
+1048 
-1061 NPLPDQDV
+1061 
-1069 VITYND
+1069 
-1075 GTAERSVTVKTD
+1075 
-1087 AGGVAQADVTGTRA
+1087 
-1101 GDTAVTAQVNGQAQ
+1101 
-1115 QAVVKFVPDA
+1115 
-1125 VSARFTGTPV
+1125 
-1135 VTGSPAQADNSES
+1135 
-1148 ITLTYKV
+1148 
-1155 IDKSGNT
+1155 
-1162 LPNQTI
+1162 
-1168 TISVNNNAVSDNS
+1168 
-1181 SVVTDNQGE
+1181 
-1190 ASFVVRNSQ
+1190 
-1199 SGTTTV
+1199 
-1205 SASINSHDISTDII
+1205 
-1219 FKPVIRTVV
+1219 
-1228 ANKMLSAKAPVT
+1228 
-1240 GYAPVDT
+1240 
-1247 ISTTAGVL
+1247 
-1255 TYSIS
+1255 
-1260 PSLPAGLVLDSATG
+1260 
-1274 VISGTPAAASVVTTY
+1274 
-1289 TMTVRDGSSGAENST
+1289 
-1304 TFSLGIAPALAVT
+1304 
-1317 QSLYSKVLSMNS
+1317 
-1329 NVNLTAINVTG
+1329 
-1340 GVSPVVSISPSLPQ
+1340 
-1354 GLNLNASTGEIT
+1354 
-1366 GIPTVETGA
+1366 
-1375 TTYTI
+1375 
-1380 SVTDQNASPVK
+1380 
-1391 RLTLSLTVA
+1391 
-1400 PGPVLTVNVQDKMAT
+1400 
-1415 ARASLIYTPV
+1415 
-1425 SSVSP
+1425 
-1430 VGGALTYSV
+1430 
-1439 SPTLPAGLGLNST
+1439 
-1452 NGIISGTPAAASVVT
+1452 
-1467 TYTMTVRDGSSGA
+1467 
-1480 ENSTTFSLGIAPA
+1480 
-1493 LAVTQSLYSK
+1493 
-1503 VLSMNSNVNLTA
+1503 
-1515 INVTGGVSP
+1515 
-1524 VVSISPSLP
+1524 
-1533 QGLNLNASTGEITGI
+1533 
-1548 PTVET
+1548 
-1553 GATTYTISV
+1553 
-1562 TDQNASPVKRLT
+1562 
-1574 LSLTV
+1574 
-1579 APGPDLTVNT
+1579 
-1589 ADKMLAVGAGV
+1589 
-1600 NYLPVAGTSPV
+1600 
-1611 GGILSYRVS
+1611 
-1620 PPLPSGLGLNSTNGV
+1620 
-1635 ISGTPRAVSSVM
+1635 
-1647 TYTMTVRDG
+1647 
-1656 RSGAENSVEFN
+1656 
-1667 ISVLPRF
+1667 
-1674 VVTQTIYVR
+1674 
-1683 TVTSSTSVNIEV
+1683 
-1695 ASVSGGSGTYRVSV
+1695 
-1709 SPALPTGLDL
+1709 
-1719 SIDATSGAVTVSGIP
+1719 
-1734 TAAASVQDY
+1734 
-1743 AITIQDDVVDGASN
+1743 
-1757 TRTLKLTVN
+1757 